1 MNYVSRCQK
10 FINIVLKAGGGV
22 VDFIDSVDKSSD
34 KANFIA

>member
-22 VDFIDSVDKSSD
+22 LDFIDSVDKSSD